1 MTNYRLP
8 LKHAIGIRERNSEL
22 RGKLFIELI
31 SRFNGKRYSFES
43 FLDMRLKLKKKNV
56 KKHSYLC

>member
-8 LKHAIGIRERNSEL
+8 LKHAINIRERNPEL
-22 RGKLFIELI
+22 RGKLFIGLI

-43 FLDMRLKLKKKNV
+43 FL
-56 KKHSYLC
+56 

>member
-8 LKHAIGIRERNSEL
+8 LKHAINIRERNPKL

-31 SRFNGKRYSFES
+31 SRFNEKRYSFES
-43 FLDMRLKLKKKNV
+43 FLDIP
-56 KKHSYLC
+56 